1 MQKKL
6 TLLLPFLIAVLVF
19 GVWLQRSG
27 KNQAEPLQGQDQIYA
42 SPTLSPEMDQETI
55 ISLEA
60 LTDGQTAFELLGSQA
75 TVAFKQYDFG
85 VFIESINGLAGDE
98 KHFWALY
105 IDDEQS
111 QVGADQLV
119 LQKGDRIEF
128 RYEEISTEIFETT
141 GD

>member
-128 RYEEISTEIFETT
+128 RYEEIFETT
-141 GD
+141 SD

>member
-105 IDDEQS
+105 IDDKQS

-128 RYEEISTEIFETT
+128 RYEEIFETT
-141 GD
+141 SD